1 MDTKKGSDELTPKQR
16 KAIAALIDNPSTDG
30 AAKAAGVTRQ
40 TLWLWMQNEAFRREY
55 HAAQRQLVDGAIAE
69 LQNATAQAVRTL
81 VRNLDCG
88 NFFAENGAATTIL
101 SHSLK
106 ALELRDLIARV
117 DELEKLAKGIK
128 RA

>member
-1 MDTKKGSDELTPKQR
+1 MTTKRDSEELTPKMR
-16 KAIAALIDNPSTDG
+16 KAIAALIANPSMDA
-30 AAKAAGVTRQ
+30 AAKACGLVRT
-40 TLWLWMQNEAFRREY
+40 TLWMWMQNEAFRREY

-88 NFFAENGAATTIL
+88 NSFAENGAATTIL

-117 DELEKLAKGIK
+117 DELEKQAKGIK

>member
-1 MDTKKGSDELTPKQR
+1 MDTKKVEELTPKQR
-16 KAIAALIDNPSTDG
+16 KAIAALIEHPSMDG
-30 AAKAAGVTRQ
+30 AAKASGVTRQ
-40 TLWLWMQNEAFRREY
+40 TLWLWMQQEAF
-55 HAAQRQLVDGAIAE
+55 GAIAE

-88 NFFAENGAATTIL
+88 NSFAENGAATTIL

-117 DELEKLAKGIK
+117 DELEKRGIK